1 MTLFNDLKNKL
12 SIANYNRV
20 RIAQATIYL
29 LVIATLVI
37 NFNFALL
44 IAGLILGYIL
54 FTLGVSVSLHKWIS
68 HRALDPRNRLVKHLL
83 LLLGTMTTLGT
94 PIEFAAGHRTHHKH
108 SDTEQDPFALTD
120 SWLHNIKLWFLWM
133 ETDKI
138 NPRVVIDLVK
148 DREIKFYHNT
158 IGKYGLFI
166 Q

>member
-29 LVIATLVI
+29 LVIATLII

-68 HRALDPRNRLVKHLL
+68 HRALDPVSYTHLTLPTILLV
-83 LLLGTMTTLGT
+83 
-94 PIEFAAGHRTHHKH
+94 
-108 SDTEQDPFALTD
+108 
-120 SWLHNIKLWFLWM
+120 
-133 ETDKI
+133 
-138 NPRVVIDLVK
+138 
-148 DREIKFYHNT
+148 
-158 IGKYGLFI
+158 
-166 Q
+166 